1 MLVSLLVSEAV
12 KSLQLTMFR
21 CLFKSFVGL
30 CICLMFGVGL
40 IGALIMSLVVDAT
53 YKFEEAAK
61 ICFGLCSCALIALI
75 TVGVVLFCI
84 VHCIVH

>member
-1 MLVSLLVSEAV
+1 
-12 KSLQLTMFR
+12 
-21 CLFKSFVGL
+21 
-30 CICLMFGVGL
+30 MFGVGL

-84 VHCIVH
+84 VHYIVH